1 MRPPSCWS
9 HKGRIKAKMHRSIL
23 RMRSKDNMRKSN
35 TQPAWKIL
43 APIDLSINAEGPVA
57 HATNIALAM
66 GAELTLLY
74 VVDQRCNSRRGRL
87 RWPSNALND
96 VLADCAVHR
105 LILPAG
111 NPAETIARYAEFINA
126 DLLAMTSEHY
136 GKWPRFWKHS
146 VTRDVMRWTKR
157 PVCVTDLRSADA
169 NYRFRCR
176 RILCML
182 TLDGTDDQLLLHAQ
196 ALAQR
201 SASDLILLGVVPEVD
216 ERILLE
222 TILGFDRPL
231 SPSVALERIRVLGEG
246 LYVRCETSVLIGSP
260 YNCIRIAAREHGA
273 DVVVAARPSEGWT
286 ESNYLDMQSVL
297 RRLPCPLI
305 SVTESLPS
313 VRSITREREAAPDFE
328 HASSF

>member
-1 MRPPSCWS
+1 M
-9 HKGRIKAKMHRSIL
+9 
-23 RMRSKDNMRKSN
+23 
-35 TQPAWKIL
+35 QPAWKIL
-43 APIDLSINAEGPVA
+43 APIDLSINPEGPVE

-74 VVDQRCNSRRGRL
+74 VVDQRCNSRRDRL

-96 VLADCAVHR
+96 VLTDCAVHR

-126 DLLAMTSEHY
+126 DLLAMTSENY
-136 GKWPRFWKHS
+136 GRWSRFWKHS
-146 VTRDVMRWTKR
+146 VTRDVMRCTRR

-169 NYRFRCR
+169 DYRFRCR
-176 RILCML
+176 RILCTL
-182 TLDGTDDQLLLHAQ
+182 SLDGTDDQLLLHAQ

-216 ERILLE
+216 EGILLE

-231 SPSVALERIRVLGEG
+231 SPSVAVERIRVLGEG
-246 LYVRCETSVLIGSP
+246 ISVRYETSVMIGSP

-273 DVVVAARPSEGWT
+273 DVVMAARPSQAWT
-286 ESNYLDMQSVL
+286 ESNYLDMRSVL

>member
-9 HKGRIKAKMHRSIL
+9 HKGRTKAKLHRSIL
-23 RMRSKDNMRKSN
+23 RIRSNNNMRKSN

-74 VVDQRCNSRRGRL
+74 VVDQRCNSWRGRL

-136 GKWPRFWKHS
+136 GKWSRFWKHS

-169 NYRFRCR
+169 DYRFRCR

-182 TLDGTDDQLLLHAQ
+182 TLDGTDDQLLLHVQ
-196 ALAQR
+196 VLAQR
-201 SASDLILLGVVPEVD
+201 SASDLMERFVPLEDFGRESFSASPRAWSTPASTYWLKPSSEV
-216 ERILLE
+216 LKNL
-222 TILGFDRPL
+222 
-231 SPSVALERIRVLGEG
+231 VA
-246 LYVRCETSVLIGSP
+246 
-260 YNCIRIAAREHGA
+260 
-273 DVVVAARPSEGWT
+273 
-286 ESNYLDMQSVL
+286 
-297 RRLPCPLI
+297 
-305 SVTESLPS
+305 
-313 VRSITREREAAPDFE
+313 
-328 HASSF
+328 